1 MITYMFDTNAF
12 NDILDGKI
20 DLASLPT
27 DARYVVTH
35 VQLDEL
41 NATKDERRKEL
52 LLNVFELVGAD
63 SLPTE
68 SMVWGVSR
76 WGLSKWSSDDGVF
89 EMIRGY
95 LDSRNKGKAN
105 NLQDALIGETAY
117 KNGFVFVTRD
127 NDLYQVLHEL
137 GAAVVG
143 LVDIIRAT

>member
-41 NATKDERRKEL
+41 NATKDDAARNCF
-52 LLNVFELVGAD
+52 LNVFELVGAD

-76 WGLSKWSSDDGVF
+76 WGCRSGRLT
-89 EMIRGY
+89 M
-95 LDSRNKGKAN
+95 AC
-105 NLQDALIGETAY
+105 
-117 KNGFVFVTRD
+117 
-127 NDLYQVLHEL
+127 
-137 GAAVVG
+137 
-143 LVDIIRAT
+143 